1 MRSGMNRL
9 PSRLFALLALAALA
23 PMAACGSDDD
33 DTTSATDAGTDSSTG
48 SSQDGGSGL
57 DATSSADAGGHPD
70 SGNATLDASSED
82 GATSDADA
90 ASKPCTPVNGTYTLN
105 GPGAGSQQLC
115 PTATAVVC
123 HFATAAGSCALTSQC
138 ASADGGS
145 GTGFFAIPSG
155 TLDGNDTLTYSTAYA
170 IPVVGDF
177 TAACSLSFT
186 SNQTVATL
194 VCSGSV
200 ALEGTVSCSYSGTD
214 AL

>member
-1 MRSGMNRL
+1 MNRL

-48 SSQDGGSGL
+48 SAQDSGSGL
-57 DATSSADAGGHPD
+57 DATSSADAGGHTD
-70 SGNATLDASSED
+70 SGTTPLDASSQD
-82 GATSDADA
+82 GATFDA
-90 ASKPCTPVNGTYTLN
+90 ASNPCTPVNGTYTLS
-105 GPGAGSQQLC
+105 GPGAGSAQLC
-115 PTATAVVC
+115 PTATGLVC

-138 ASADGGS
+138 ESADGGA
-145 GTGFFAIPSG
+145 GTGFFAIPTG
-155 TLDGNDTLTYSTAYA
+155 TLDGNDTLTYSTTYA

-194 VCSGSV
+194 TCSGSV
-200 ALEGTVSCSYSGTD
+200 ALEGSVSCSYSGTD
-214 AL
+214 GQ